1 MSDGAQI
8 LIERFSDLSFT
19 NVVQEIAIQVV
30 GAPGQPGTGGDLTF
44 RFVQSSPL
52 AVWVVVHG
60 LGKHPA
66 IRVVDSAGSAVVGD
80 YHDDSLNQSTLTFA
94 GAFSGEA
101 YFN

>member
-8 LIERFSDLSFT
+8 SITRYSDLTFT
-19 NVVQEIAIQVV
+19 RVVQDVTISPV
-30 GAPGQPGTGGDLTF
+30 GAPGAPGTGGDLTY

-52 AVWVVVHG
+52 AVWVVVHN

-66 IRVVDSAGSAVVGD
+66 IRVVDSAGSTVVGD
-80 YHDDSLNQSTLTFA
+80 YHDDSLNQCTLTFSA
-94 GAFSGEA
+94 PFSGEA